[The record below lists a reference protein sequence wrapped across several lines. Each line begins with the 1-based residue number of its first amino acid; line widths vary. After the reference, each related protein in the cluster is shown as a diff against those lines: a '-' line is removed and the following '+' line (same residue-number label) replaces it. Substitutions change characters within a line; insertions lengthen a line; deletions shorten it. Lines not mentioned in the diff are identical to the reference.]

1 MKRLKEHRNNP
12 KREIEVFD
20 QVIKDLQED
29 QRPRLNEVRPCVG
42 FRQDMWDA
50 AIEVIQTAKERVY
63 ILSSFSNPDHID
75 DTIQH
80 LLQLDF
86 EKTTSSA
93 SRFIINSTI
102 GIGGILDPASS
113 MGLERHDEDFGQTL
127 GLWGVS
133 PGPYL
138 MIPFLGPTTT
148 RDLLSRPISSFLEV
162 TFHMDDSNVRISLS
176 ALDAIETR
184 ERLLDVESLLSGDKY
199 NFVRDSYSQS
209 REYEIKD
216 GLNIV
221 DEFTDDMDDFL
232 IDQ

>member
-1 MKRLKEHRNNP
+1 MKKLFLLFLLIPNQALVANVNDPFENINRTFFDINEKVDNVALKPIALTYSKTPEPVKHGITNFFRNLKEIDNTLNQVLQGKP
-12 KREIEVFD
+12 KY
-20 QVIKDLQED
+20 
-29 QRPRLNEVRPCVG
+29 
-42 FRQDMWDA
+42 
-50 AIEVIQTAKERVY
+50 AI
-63 ILSSFSNPDHID
+63 N
-75 DTIQH
+75 
-80 LLQLDF
+80 DF
-86 EKTTSSA
+86 

-232 IDQ
+232 ID

>member
-1 MKRLKEHRNNP
+1 MKKFLFILPLIVTPLIFAEVNDPLEGVNRTFFNINEKVDEVALKPIALTYSKTPDPIKNGITNFFRNLKEIDNTLNQVLQGKP
-12 KREIEVFD
+12 KYAAN
-20 QVIKDLQED
+20 DL
-29 QRPRLNEVRPCVG
+29 
-42 FRQDMWDA
+42 
-50 AIEVIQTAKERVY
+50 
-63 ILSSFSNPDHID
+63 
-75 DTIQH
+75 
-80 LLQLDF
+80 
-86 EKTTSSA
+86 
-93 SRFIINSTI
+93 SRFLINSTL
-102 GIGGILDPASS
+102 GLGGILDPASS

-138 MIPFLGPTTT
+138 MVPFLGPSST

-162 TFHMDDSNVRISLS
+162 TFHMDDSNVRLSLS

-216 GLNIV
+216 GLNIE

-232 IDQ
+232 ID

>member
-1 MKRLKEHRNNP
+1 MKKFLIILPLIVTPLIFAEVNDPLEGVNRTFFNINEKVDEVALKPIALTYSKTPDPIKNGITNFFRNLKEIDNTLNQVLQGKP
-12 KREIEVFD
+12 KY
-20 QVIKDLQED
+20 
-29 QRPRLNEVRPCVG
+29 
-42 FRQDMWDA
+42 A
-50 AIEVIQTAKERVY
+50 A
-63 ILSSFSNPDHID
+63 N
-75 DTIQH
+75 
-80 LLQLDF
+80 DF
-86 EKTTSSA
+86 
-93 SRFIINSTI
+93 SRFLINSTL
-102 GIGGILDPASS
+102 GLGGILDPASS

-138 MIPFLGPTTT
+138 MVPFLGPSST

-162 TFHMDDSNVRISLS
+162 TFHMDDSNVRLSLS

-184 ERLLDVESLLSGDKY
+184 ERLLEVESLLSGDKY

-216 GLNIV
+216 GLNIE

-232 IDQ
+232 ID

>member
-1 MKRLKEHRNNP
+1 MKKLFLLFLLIPTQALVANVNDPFENINRTFFDINEKVDNVALKPIALTYSKTPEPVKHGITNFFRNLKEIDNTLNQVLQGKP
-12 KREIEVFD
+12 KY
-20 QVIKDLQED
+20 
-29 QRPRLNEVRPCVG
+29 
-42 FRQDMWDA
+42 
-50 AIEVIQTAKERVY
+50 AI
-63 ILSSFSNPDHID
+63 N
-75 DTIQH
+75 
-80 LLQLDF
+80 DF
-86 EKTTSSA
+86 

-199 NFVRDSYSQS
+199 NFVRDSYS
-209 REYEIKD
+209 
-216 GLNIV
+216 
-221 DEFTDDMDDFL
+221 
-232 IDQ
+232 

>member
-1 MKRLKEHRNNP
+1 MKKFLFIFLLLTTPLILADVNDPLEEINRTFFNINEKVDEVALKPIALTYSKTPDPIKNGITNFFRNLKEIDNTLNQVLQGKP
-12 KREIEVFD
+12 KYAVN
-20 QVIKDLQED
+20 DL
-29 QRPRLNEVRPCVG
+29 
-42 FRQDMWDA
+42 
-50 AIEVIQTAKERVY
+50 
-63 ILSSFSNPDHID
+63 
-75 DTIQH
+75 
-80 LLQLDF
+80 
-86 EKTTSSA
+86 
-93 SRFIINSTI
+93 SRFLINSTL

-138 MIPFLGPTTT
+138 MVPFLGPSST

-162 TFHMDDSNVRISLS
+162 TFHMDDSNVRLSLS

-184 ERLLDVESLLSGDKY
+184 ERLLEVESLLSGDKY

-216 GLNIV
+216 GLNV
-221 DEFTDDMDDFL
+221 EDAFTDDMDDFL
-232 IDQ
+232 ID

>member
-1 MKRLKEHRNNP
+1 MKKLLLILPLIVAPLIFAEVNDPLEGVNRTFFNINEKVDEVALKPIALTYSKTPDPIKNGITNFFRNLKEIDNTLNQVLQGKP
-12 KREIEVFD
+12 KYAAN
-20 QVIKDLQED
+20 DL
-29 QRPRLNEVRPCVG
+29 
-42 FRQDMWDA
+42 
-50 AIEVIQTAKERVY
+50 
-63 ILSSFSNPDHID
+63 
-75 DTIQH
+75 
-80 LLQLDF
+80 
-86 EKTTSSA
+86 
-93 SRFIINSTI
+93 SRFLINSTL
-102 GIGGILDPASS
+102 GLGGFLDPASS

-138 MIPFLGPTTT
+138 MVPFLGPTST

-162 TFHMDDSNVRISLS
+162 TFHMDDSNVRLSLS

-216 GLNIV
+216 GLNIE
-221 DEFTDDMDDFL
+221 DAFTDDMDDFL
-232 IDQ
+232 ID

>member
-1 MKRLKEHRNNP
+1 MKKLFLLFLLIPAQALVANVNDPFENINRTFFDINEKVDNVALKPIALTYSKTPEPVKHGITNFFRNLKEIDNTLNQVLQGKP
-12 KREIEVFD
+12 KY
-20 QVIKDLQED
+20 
-29 QRPRLNEVRPCVG
+29 
-42 FRQDMWDA
+42 
-50 AIEVIQTAKERVY
+50 AI
-63 ILSSFSNPDHID
+63 N
-75 DTIQH
+75 
-80 LLQLDF
+80 DF
-86 EKTTSSA
+86 

-184 ERLLDVESLLSGDKY
+184 ERLLDVESFLSGDKY

-232 IDQ
+232 ID

>member
-1 MKRLKEHRNNP
+1 MKKFLFILPLIVTPLIFAEVNDPLEEVNRTFFNINEKVDEVALKPIALTYSKTPDPIKNGITNFFRNLKEIDNTLNQVLQGKP
-12 KREIEVFD
+12 KF
-20 QVIKDLQED
+20 
-29 QRPRLNEVRPCVG
+29 
-42 FRQDMWDA
+42 A
-50 AIEVIQTAKERVY
+50 A
-63 ILSSFSNPDHID
+63 N
-75 DTIQH
+75 
-80 LLQLDF
+80 DF
-86 EKTTSSA
+86 
-93 SRFIINSTI
+93 SRFLINSTL
-102 GIGGILDPASS
+102 GLGGILDPASS

-138 MIPFLGPTTT
+138 MVPFLGPTST

-162 TFHMDDSNVRISLS
+162 TFHMDDSNVRLSLS

-216 GLNIV
+216 GLNIE
-221 DEFTDDMDDFL
+221 DAFTDDMDDFL
-232 IDQ
+232 ID